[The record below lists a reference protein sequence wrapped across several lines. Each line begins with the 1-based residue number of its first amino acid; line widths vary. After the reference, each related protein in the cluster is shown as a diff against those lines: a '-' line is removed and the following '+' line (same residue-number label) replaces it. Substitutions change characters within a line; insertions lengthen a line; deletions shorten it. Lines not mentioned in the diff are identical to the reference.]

1 MESIAD
7 SINGLIV
14 KTYGGLIAFWLMIV
28 YVAIKSLTFLG
39 GCMAEGAIN
48 KALSKMLP
56 LVKSQFKIEF
66 ESIKED
72 VSQLK
77 EEVGELK
84 SSIGS
89 YRKVKH
95 NIETENKYL
104 ADALISKDEEML
116 DEFREILIKREKRK
130 KYE

>member
-1 MESIAD
+1 IALW
-7 SINGLIV
+7 GLVVYGLV
-14 KTYGGLIAFWLMIV
+14 KIA
-28 YVAIKSLTFLG
+28 TFLG
-39 GCMAEGAIN
+39 ACAAEGAIN
-48 KALSKMLP
+48 KGLATITP
-56 LVKSQFKIEF
+56 VIKSEFKKEF
-66 ESIKED
+66 EFIKGD

-95 NIETENKYL
+95 DIETENKYL